1 MSKAPSARVEEA
13 RQRVAQRLRDLR
25 LDAGLTGQDIVER
38 TGWQK
43 SKVSRLQNAVTPPSA
58 ADIRVWCRVCD
69 AEDHAADIIEAART
83 ADSMYSDWRR
93 RNRRGLRAMQVA
105 RGAVHRE
112 TQHMRVYSSTLMP
125 GMLQT
130 RSYAAALLS
139 NIAQTKRIPD
149 DSGAAADARVER
161 SKIIRESGRTFAFVL
176 EEAALRR
183 HVGGPDVMAEQLL
196 HLLDAARYPAVS
208 LGVIPAGA
216 LARWPLETFTVYDDE
231 KVFVELLTA
240 ALTITAPSE
249 VAQYVD
255 AHLEMTRAAV
265 FGPEAY
271 RIIAGAIPAPS

>member
-1 MSKAPSARVEEA
+1 MSKAPSARIEEA
-13 RQRVAQRLRDLR
+13 RQRVARRLRDLR

-43 SKVSRLQNAVTPPSA
+43 SKVSRLQNAVTPPSTE
-58 ADIRVWCRVCD
+58 DIRLWCRVCD
-69 AEDHAADIIEAART
+69 AEDQAADVIEEART

-93 RNRRGLRAMQVA
+93 RNRRGLRSMQLA

-112 TQHMRVYSSTLMP
+112 TQHMRVYSSTLVP

-130 RSYAAALLS
+130 RAYAAALLA
-139 NIAQTKRIPD
+139 NIARTKRIPD
-149 DSGAAADARVER
+149 DSEAAADARVER
-161 SKIIRESGRTFAFVL
+161 SKIIREKGRTFAFVL

-183 HVGGPDVMAEQLL
+183 HVGGSDVMAEQLL

-216 LARWPLETFTVYDDE
+216 VVRWPLETFTVYDDE

-240 ALTITAPSE
+240 ALTISTPSE

-255 AHLEMTRAAV
+255 AHLEMMRAAV

-271 RIIAGAIPAPS
+271 RIIAGAIPEPS

>member
-1 MSKAPSARVEEA
+1 
-13 RQRVAQRLRDLR
+13 
-25 LDAGLTGQDIVER
+25 
-38 TGWQK
+38 
-43 SKVSRLQNAVTPPSA
+43 
-58 ADIRVWCRVCD
+58 
-69 AEDHAADIIEAART
+69 
-83 ADSMYSDWRR
+83 
-93 RNRRGLRAMQVA
+93 
-105 RGAVHRE
+105 
-112 TQHMRVYSSTLMP
+112 MRVYSSTLMP